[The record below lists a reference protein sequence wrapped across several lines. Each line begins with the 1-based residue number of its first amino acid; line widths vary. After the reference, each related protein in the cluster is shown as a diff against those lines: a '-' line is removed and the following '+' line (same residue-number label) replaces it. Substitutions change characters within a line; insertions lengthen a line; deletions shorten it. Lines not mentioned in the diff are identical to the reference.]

1 MLNVLSIVAPIFIAI
16 AIGFGLAKT
25 GTLPK
30 ESIRGL
36 GIFVLHVALPALIV
50 KALVRSPLAELI
62 DLRYLAAYG
71 LGSAIAFSLA
81 FALARFGQ
89 RRNLQTSALAAL
101 GSSMSN
107 SGFIGYPLAALV
119 IGPPA
124 IIGLALCMLVENLLI
139 MPAALAM
146 AEAGT
151 QAGARL
157 STTLKASAMG
167 LASNPIMIA
176 ILIGALLSAFRI
188 ELPAPLLKTVD
199 LFATASAPVALFAIG
214 ASMVGLQ
221 VRGLGG
227 DARQI
232 VIGKLLVHPL
242 TVYLGFKLVGPI
254 DPALKSI
261 GIIMAGM
268 PMVSIYPLLG
278 QRYGLGDMCAAAL
291 LISTMLSVLTITLIV
306 WVVGPA

>member
-1 MLNVLSIVAPIFIAI
+1 MQRLRPC
-16 AIGFGLAKT
+16 
-25 GTLPK
+25 P

-71 LGSAIAFSLA
+71 LGSAVAFSLA

-176 ILIGALLSAFRI
+176 ILIGALLWPSGSSFR
-188 ELPAPLLKTVD
+188 
-199 LFATASAPVALFAIG
+199 
-214 ASMVGLQ
+214 
-221 VRGLGG
+221 R
-227 DARQI
+227 R
-232 VIGKLLVHPL
+232 
-242 TVYLGFKLVGPI
+242 
-254 DPALKSI
+254 
-261 GIIMAGM
+261 
-268 PMVSIYPLLG
+268 
-278 QRYGLGDMCAAAL
+278 C
-291 LISTMLSVLTITLIV
+291 
-306 WVVGPA
+306 